1 MPVLRCVLSNCFFL
15 AFKFQVAWHPA
26 PRKVRVVNFYSIL
39 IPITQIRSGI
49 IFRMRLEVRFFV
61 GLVAVLVTYLVTIL
75 GHHGLLFPCKTQIA
89 SSITKYSGLKN
100 ETNFSLPGT
109 AKLNKRNTDEDMAA
123 ALNLSS
129 MMSPLCA
136 GDHSCDF
143 TCPLGVNFSV
153 RASLDVVSENG
164 GAWETELVKVCIF
177 VLHRQLAIGHNGNH
191 PVFLDIG
198 ANLGIFTFHVAARGF
213 HVISIEPMPANRFHI
228 YHTMQ
233 NSNLL
238 RSHIHIIPVGLA
250 DTQRLNC
257 GIWAHEFNLGNGQ
270 VTQHVSIFYPSQ
282 Y

>member
-1 MPVLRCVLSNCFFL
+1 
-15 AFKFQVAWHPA
+15 
-26 PRKVRVVNFYSIL
+26 
-39 IPITQIRSGI
+39 
-49 IFRMRLEVRFFV
+49 MRFEVRFFV
-61 GLVAVLVTYLVTIL
+61 GLVAVLVIYLVIIL
-75 GHHGLLFPCKTQIA
+75 GHHGLLFPCRTQYA
-89 SSITKYSGLKN
+89 SSIAKYSGVKN
-100 ETNFSLPGT
+100 ETDFSLLGT
-109 AKLNKRNTDEDMAA
+109 AKLNKRNADEDMAT

-129 MMSPLCA
+129 KMSPLCA

-177 VLHRQLAIGHNGNH
+177 VLHRQLAIGHNIGNQ

-238 RSHIHIIPVGLA
+238 RNHIHIIPVGLA
-250 DTQRLNC
+250 DTRRLNC

-270 VTQHVSIFYPSQ
+270 VAQHVSIFFYLSQ